1 MLFGNVP
8 MEDWPPTADADAS
21 GIVGA
26 FVAAHDAI
34 RGGDAAKAVSLWT
47 EITWDNPPALPPLP
61 DGHARLTMLTPGGFR
76 FGQGPEQDLRDEAL
90 ARPVFNAA
98 TALLLAIVDRT
109 TMRLFG

>member
-1 MLFGNVP
+1 
-8 MEDWPPTADADAS
+8 
-21 GIVGA
+21 
-26 FVAAHDAI
+26 
-34 RGGDAAKAVSLWT
+34 
-47 EITWDNPPALPPLP
+47 
-61 DGHARLTMLTPGGFR
+61 MLTPGGFR